1 VSFINNIWN
10 PFDSF
15 ETLQLVEYI
24 KMYIDSVYITE
35 ENLGDI
41 LFGLKEVKTLLNSV
55 IEKYLK
61 LIETLQLPTL
71 DASNA

>member
-61 LIETLQLPTL
+61 LIEILQLPTL